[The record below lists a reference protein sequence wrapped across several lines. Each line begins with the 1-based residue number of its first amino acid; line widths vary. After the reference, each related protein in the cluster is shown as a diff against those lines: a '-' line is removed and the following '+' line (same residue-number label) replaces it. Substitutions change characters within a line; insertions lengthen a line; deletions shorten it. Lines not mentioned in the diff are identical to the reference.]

1 MNSVKNK
8 LPYEEEELLEDEDP
22 LQADNI
28 IS

>member
-8 LPYEEEELLEDEDP
+8 LSYEEEELLEDEDP